1 MKIIHVADVHWGA
14 EPDLGF
20 AWSKERKAEIPL
32 TFRKVITI
40 CRDEKTDLLLI
51 AGDLFHRPPL
61 LRELR
66 EVNYLFKAIPD
77 TTVVLMAG
85 NHDYLKKGGYSEAFS
100 WNENVIGLWGKSCE
114 RVEIPELDLA
124 VYGCSYHDV
133 WWLHLLII

>member
-51 AGDLFHRPPL
+51 AGGFVPSTAVVKGIKRG
-61 LRELR
+61 ELS
-66 EVNYLFKAIPD
+66 VQS
-77 TTVVLMAG
+77 
-85 NHDYLKKGGYSEAFS
+85 HS
-100 WNENVIGLWGKSCE
+100 
-114 RVEIPELDLA
+114 
-124 VYGCSYHDV
+124 
-133 WWLHLLII
+133 